1 MAAEQSQ
8 FSKLSKKQL
17 VFICQKLI
25 DEGFPTGNP
34 YISDYNS
41 DYNESYN
48 ILSNIG
54 KYFNIP
60 VNDEDV
66 QFFAKFLEIND
77 DLIADIFA
85 NNSENIN
92 NTELI
97 NKLVIPVAKRYEL
110 QYNVYG
116 TCNYYENLGQK
127 FDAYD
132 EDWVIPS
139 AIQQRDDGNWDFYS
153 GYEIEPTTYENFE
166 EHDMSFDK
174 VEEVGGEESPNIKES
189 LLKRLVI
196 ENTSEILPSLDK
208 NTLLELKKLID
219 SRLRLL

>member
-1 MAAEQSQ
+1 MATEQSQ

-34 YISDYNS
+34 YKLDY
-41 DYNESYN
+41 DESYN

-77 DLIADIFA
+77 ELITDIFA

-97 NKLVIPVAKRYEL
+97 NKLVIPIAKTYEL
-110 QYNVYG
+110 QYSVFG
-116 TCNYYENLGQK
+116 SCNYYDNLGQK
-127 FDAYD
+127 FDSYD
-132 EDWVIPS
+132 KTWVVDS
-139 AIQQRDDGNWDFYS
+139 AMQQRDDGNWDLYS
-153 GYEIEPTTYENFE
+153 GYEIEPTYYENFE

-174 VEEVGGEESPNIKES
+174 VQEVGGEESPNIKES

>member
-1 MAAEQSQ
+1 MATEQSQ
-8 FSKLSKKQL
+8 FSKLSKKKL

-34 YISDYNS
+34 YKSDY
-41 DYNESYN
+41 DESYN

-77 DLIADIFA
+77 ELIADIFA
-85 NNSENIN
+85 NNSKNIN
-92 NTELI
+92 NSGLI
-97 NKLVIPVAKRYEL
+97 NKLVIPVAKTYEL
-110 QYNVYG
+110 QYSIYG
-116 TCNYYENLGQK
+116 SCNYYENLGQK
-127 FDAYD
+127 LDSYD
-132 EDWVIPS
+132 KTWVVDS
-139 AIQQRDDGNWDFYS
+139 AIQQKDDGNWDFYS
-153 GYEIEPTTYENFE
+153 GYEIEPTYYENFE

-174 VEEVGGEESPNIKES
+174 VQEVGDEESPNIKES